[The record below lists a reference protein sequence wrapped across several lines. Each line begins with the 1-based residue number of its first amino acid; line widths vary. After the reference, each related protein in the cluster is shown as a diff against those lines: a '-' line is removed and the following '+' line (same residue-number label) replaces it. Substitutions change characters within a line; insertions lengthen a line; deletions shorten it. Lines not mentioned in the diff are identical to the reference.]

1 MNQTFQTLHLFGELI
16 VYFSTYYGLEM
27 FWCNP
32 KQCDRLKKK
41 KKSQM
46 TREKGFINYNN
57 QSSDAAVTLQIKS
70 SDTNNVDQLKRVL

>member
-1 MNQTFQTLHLFGELI
+1 
-16 VYFSTYYGLEM
+16 
-27 FWCNP
+27 
-32 KQCDRLKKK
+32 
-41 KKSQM
+41 M